1 MRHDAARPKKL
12 QVEDQESTAQEPM
25 RGSQPSVRRNPS
37 TDQLKKRRQMA
48 RAQKTALTVCAAC
61 GNPRCD
67 ADVWRQ
73 AAEVNGRLY
82 SAAENQ
88 RDEARE
94 QLRLLACASDGPC
107 GACGCTLVTQATVL
121 PTNAERLQSGH
132 TIRLPSGQRVKVK
145 GVRPHENSG
154 GHLYLDTDIGTSVVD
169 RKAQFHVMQ
178 GDAAERGAPFKQPAN
193 RETPG
198 NFNTNLSESTEKAK
212 AAPAAGKCPSC
223 GKGPLVNHGG
233 KMTCR
238 NCGYATSGGDTDFG
252 EPGYRR
258 PTAYLHDGMTAVA
271 RRAQTLVERTEQ

>member
-12 QVEDQESTAQEPM
+12 VAEDQESTAAEPM

-37 TDQLKKRRQMA
+37 TDQKKTRRQMQ
-48 RAQKTALTVCAAC
+48 RSQQRTAISVCAAC
-61 GNPRCD
+61 
-67 ADVWRQ
+67 Q
-73 AAEVNGRLY
+73 AS
-82 SAAENQ
+82 SA
-88 RDEARE
+88 
-94 QLRLLACASDGPC
+94 GPC
-107 GACGCTLVTQATVL
+107 QSCGCTLVTRATVL

-132 TIRLPSGQRVKVK
+132 VLRLPSGQRVKVK

-178 GDAAERGAPFKQPAN
+178 GDAAERGAPFKQPTN

-198 NFNTNLSESTEKAK
+198 NFNTNLAESTEKPE
-212 AAPAAGKCPSC
+212 AAPAAGKCPNC

-233 KMTCR
+233 KMVCR
-238 NCGYATSGGDTDFG
+238 NCGYTSSGGDSDFG
-252 EPGYRR
+252 DAGYRR
-258 PTAYLHDGMTAVA
+258 PTAFLHDGMTAVA

>member
-1 MRHDAARPKKL
+1 VQEVGWLRHDAARPKKL

-61 GNPRCD
+61 QGP
-67 ADVWRQ
+67 
-73 AAEVNGRLY
+73 
-82 SAAENQ
+82 
-88 RDEARE
+88 
-94 QLRLLACASDGPC
+94 SDGPC

-178 GDAAERGAPFKQPAN
+178 GDAAERGAPFKQPMN

-198 NFNTNLSESTEKAK
+198 NFNTGLSESTEKAK

-252 EPGYRR
+252 DPGYRR